1 MRAMSGPAGGIFI
14 SYRRGEASYIAG
26 RLYDQLADRF
36 GDDRVFID
44 VDNVELGIDFAK
56 AVTQAV
62 STSEVLLAVIG
73 PHWHTAIDADGNRR
87 LDDPD
92 DIVRLEIEVALQRDI
107 RVIPIL
113 IDGAVMPRRGQL
125 PESLG
130 GLAHRNAL
138 VLRHESFRADVTRLM
153 EAIDRV
159 FRVTAVHVFGHPG
172 RELGGVQ
179 PRRSSA
185 RHRRRRRNGADLG
198 PGRASATSSGRP
210 RGSGVGG
217 CVQS

>member
-73 PHWHTAIDADGNRR
+73 PHWHTPSTPMA
-87 LDDPD
+87 
-92 DIVRLEIEVALQRDI
+92 
-107 RVIPIL
+107 
-113 IDGAVMPRRGQL
+113 
-125 PESLG
+125 
-130 GLAHRNAL
+130 
-138 VLRHESFRADVTRLM
+138 
-153 EAIDRV
+153 
-159 FRVTAVHVFGHPG
+159 TAGWTTPTT
-172 RELGGVQ
+172 
-179 PRRSSA
+179 SSA
-185 RHRRRRRNGADLG
+185 WKSKWPCN
-198 PGRASATSSGRP
+198 ATSG
-210 RGSGVGG
+210 
-217 CVQS
+217 